1 VRHADLPCSEACERN
16 GPPILAVLQPVLR
29 NARAVLELGS
39 GTGQHAVRF
48 AAAMPWLTW
57 QPTEVAARIDALA
70 ERVRLEGT
78 ANLSPPQVLDVSAG
92 DWPRRPFDAVFTA
105 NTLHIIGWSQVDAL
119 LRGAASV
126 LVPGGVLAAYGPFR
140 YGARHTAASNES
152 FDRMLRER
160 DAASGVRDALEVD
173 DLAAGYGLLAEA
185 DHALPANN
193 RLRLWRR
200 PSAGQ

>member
-1 VRHADLPCSEACERN
+1 VRPVALPCSEACERN

-29 NARAVLELGS
+29 DARAVLELGS

-70 ERVRLEGT
+70 ARVTLEGT
-78 ANLSPPQVLDVSAG
+78 ANLNPPQVLDVSAG
-92 DWPRRPFDAVFTA
+92 DWPQRTFDAVFTA
-105 NTLHIIGWSQVDAL
+105 NTLHIIGWPQVDAL

-126 LVPGGVLAAYGPFR
+126 LAPGGVLAAYGPFR
-140 YGARHTAASNES
+140 YGTRHTAASNES

-173 DLAAGYGLLAEA
+173 DLATGYGLLAEA

-200 PSAGQ
+200 LSAGQ

>member
-1 VRHADLPCSEACERN
+1 VRPADLTCSEACERN
-16 GPPILAVLQPVLR
+16 GPPILAVLEPVLR
-29 NARAVLELGS
+29 DARAVLELGS

-70 ERVRLEGT
+70 ARIRLEGT
-78 ANLSPPQVLDVSAG
+78 ANLDPPQELDVSAG
-92 DWPRRPFDAVFTA
+92 AWPRRTFDAVFTA
-105 NTLHIIGWSQVDAL
+105 NTLHIISWSQVEAL
-119 LRGAASV
+119 LRGAAAV
-126 LVPGGVLAAYGPFR
+126 LAPGGVLAAYGPFR
-140 YGARHTAASNES
+140 YGTRHTAASNES

-173 DLAAGYGLLAEA
+173 ALATGYGLLAEA

-200 PSAGQ
+200 LSAGQ